1 MKEKG
6 TIQIKSQEEKNKAN
20 VMRKKTLQ
28 RFQ

>member
-6 TIQIKSQEEKNKAN
+6 TIQIKSQEEKNKEN
-20 VMRKKTLQ
+20 VLRKKTLQ